1 MMAALD
7 VTTRQEPEIQPEEF
21 QAEIIK
27 QMVRHLKNRRSPALL
42 RAPTGSGKTF
52 MIGQVLE
59 LMTNEHPTVWFWFVP
74 YTNLVGQT
82 INALAGSKIL
92 KLLQLSKEI
101 QRDHGS
107 GDVLIA
113 NVQQVSSKT
122 QQRQV
127 FNPISEMTPT
137 ILEVTAM
144 ARSAKLHIGVVIDEA
159 HIGVSAETEF
169 GKFVK
174 KLKPDTLIMATATPK
189 DQKLSDF
196 LNASGYSECEAFSVS
211 RQQVVDARLNKEFI
225 AAYVYRISDRW
236 KEFADL
242 QRAILRQAWRTH
254 LALKAALSACHIDLT
269 PLMLVQVENGRD
281 STKPAVQFLL
291 EECGVPIGAIGEH
304 TSDDPDPVMM
314 SRIAGDMSK
323 EVLIFKESAGVGFD
337 APRAFILAS
346 TKPVTDTD
354 YALQFIGRVMRVE
367 RRMREALRQAKIT
380 GRALP
385 DDLNTA
391 FIYLANP
398 DAQEGFQKAV
408 SLIQT
413 IKSGLEGQTEKLKQ
427 IKTRSG
433 VTVFTN
439 RPTNQPSVIPD
450 MSAVPET
457 EEVSSSE
464 SALSQSSEQQRVNA
478 GGTVSVSVPP
488 GDPSQINVDGNAIQ
502 IALFDGLDI
511 AELPAP
517 ILPKLSSNRIKNSE
531 ELQYG
536 FTELNIKTYSLR
548 TDLDHFYPRLKTEER
563 PSVVD
568 LSKLARNLALGI
580 EFSSEDLTE
589 AMNVAT
595 GSLQATEH
603 ITELTTGITEEDH
616 FIGVPL
622 HKKTLIARAWQA
634 LRENIKLE
642 DADIRLF
649 LSILEQ
655 RLKEHKTLGRLLLVS
670 ATPTEQQREII
681 RDIGLALTIMLRPQI
696 AERYQQAIAGQVKSI
711 LAEKVPDVMVFPE
724 AIPLLPSKRNIYG
737 VTPPTVRGD
746 LPMVEQTLLYEER
759 RFLKDAIYT
768 LEDGKQISVGY
779 YDGATGVY
787 EGEKIFSQKLDQ
799 APFVVWWHRNPD
811 RKPFSVALARPDSS
825 HNFYPDF
832 VICVRYYEDDEP
844 SIRLVD
850 TKHDVKDVVKKS
862 RRSHVDYKRVVFLTG
877 DKESGQF
884 FIVNENGTLGARV
897 DSSLDALKDT
907 LRKSESL

>member
-7 VTTRQEPEIQPEEF
+7 VTTRQEPELQPEEF

-27 QMVRHLKNRRSPALL
+27 QMVYHLKNRRSPALL

-52 MIGQVLE
+52 MIGQLLE
-59 LMTNEHPTVWFWFVP
+59 RMTNEHPTVWFWFVP

-82 INALAGSKIL
+82 INALAGSHTL

-127 FNPISEMTPT
+127 FNPISEITPT
-137 ILEVTAM
+137 ILEVRAR
-144 ARSAKLHIGVVIDEA
+144 ARSAKMRIGVVIDEA

-174 KLKPDTLIMATATPK
+174 TLKPDTLIMATATPK
-189 DQKLSDF
+189 DNKLSDF

-254 LALKAALSACHIDLT
+254 LALKAALSACRIDLT
-269 PLMLVQVENGRD
+269 PLMLVQVENGKD
-281 STKPAVQFLL
+281 TTKPAVQFLV
-291 EECGVPIGAIGEH
+291 EECGVPMEAVGEH

-314 SRIAGDMSK
+314 SRIASDMAK
-323 EVLIFKESAGVGFD
+323 EILVFKESAGVGFD

-380 GRALP
+380 GKALP

-391 FIYLANP
+391 FIFLANP

-413 IKSGLEGQTEKLKQ
+413 IKTELEGHTEKLKH
-427 IKTRSG
+427 IMTRSG

-439 RPTNQPSVIPD
+439 RPTNQPSIIPD
-450 MSAVPET
+450 MPAVPEKEDHSPST
-457 EEVSSSE
+457 SIQFQDDEQTHATKVDIADGSE
-464 SALSQSSEQQRVNA
+464 RSGNLLSIQTD
-478 GGTVSVSVPP
+478 GG
-488 GDPSQINVDGNAIQ
+488 GRQG
-502 IALFDGLDI
+502 ALFDGLDGV
-511 AELPAP
+511 ELPEQRP
-517 ILPKLSSNRIKNSE
+517 PKLSSKRINDLE
-531 ELQYG
+531 ELRQG
-536 FTELNIKTYSLR
+536 FAELNIKTYPLR
-548 TDLDHFYPRLKTEER
+548 TDLCYFEPRLRTEER

-568 LSKLARNLALGI
+568 LTKIVRSLALGL
-580 EFSSEDLTE
+580 EFSSDDLTE
-589 AMNVAT
+589 AVSVAT
-595 GSLQATEH
+595 GSLQATEQV
-603 ITELTTGITEEDH
+603 TEMTTGVAGEGTSV
-616 FIGVPL
+616 GVPL
-622 HKKTLIARAWQA
+622 RRDTLVTRAWQA
-634 LRENIKLE
+634 LRVTVNLE
-642 DADIRLF
+642 DADIRQF
-649 LSILEQ
+649 LLILEQ
-655 RLKEHKTLGRLLLVS
+655 RLKGNQTVERLLLVT
-670 ATPTEQQREII
+670 ATPAERQREVI

-696 AERYQQAIAGQVKSI
+696 AERYQQAVAGQVNSTF
-711 LAEKVPDVMVFPE
+711 AERVPDLMVFPE
-724 AIPLLPSKRNIYG
+724 GLPLLPSKRNIYG
-737 VTPPTVRGD
+737 VTPPTLRGD
-746 LPMVEQTLLYEER
+746 LPMVERILLHDER
-759 RFLKDAIYT
+759 RFLKDAVFA
-768 LEDGKQISVGY
+768 LEDGRQISVGY
-779 YDGATGVY
+779 YDGATCIY
-787 EGEKIFSQKLDQ
+787 DGEKTFSQKLDQ
-799 APFVVWWHRNPD
+799 ASFVVWWHRNPD
-811 RKPFSVALARPDSS
+811 RKPYSVALARPDSAR
-825 HNFYPDF
+825 NFYPDF
-832 VICVRYYEDDEP
+832 VICIRYYEDDQP

-850 TKHDVKDVVKKS
+850 TKHDLKDVVKKS
-862 RRSHVDYKRVVFLTG
+862 RRSHLDYKRVIFLTE
-877 DKESGQF
+877 DKESGKF
-884 FIVNENGTLGARV
+884 YIVNENGTLGPPV
-897 DSSLDALKDT
+897 DSSLDALKDI
-907 LRKSESL
+907 LRKSESP